1 MKITIL
7 YAGWLLIICCCFSGS
22 FAQKSQLDIP
32 GLHQLVSQSESEYEL
47 QMQARSRQALTTA
60 NEQANLTLIEKV
72 KKGYRQL
79 QERYNTLGTLVSAA
93 NIGVYASPMVS
104 RIISNQAMVLEL
116 TWKNPALIAIGYESQ
131 LQFAG
136 QAQSLIAYVTALSLS
151 LGDVNQMKASDR
163 KVLFDFV
170 VSELSRIQD
179 LSGNM
184 VRMMQYS
191 NAAALFKAANP
202 FQNFID
208 ADIAIGKEIIQ
219 NAGYLK

>member
-1 MKITIL
+1 MKFIIL
-7 YAGWLLIICCCFSGS
+7 YSGWLLILCFCFSGS
-22 FAQKSQLDIP
+22 FAQKSQLNIP
-32 GLHQLVSQSESEYEL
+32 GLHQLVGQSESEYDL
-47 QMQARSRQALTTA
+47 QVQARSRQALTTA

-79 QERYNTLGTLVSAA
+79 QVRYNTLGMLVSAA
-93 NIGVYASPMVS
+93 NIGIYAAPMVS
-104 RIISNQAMVLEL
+104 RIISNQAMVLEM
-116 TWKNPALIAIGYESQ
+116 TRKNPALMAIGYESQ

-151 LGDVNQMKASDR
+151 FGDVNQMKASDR

-170 VSELSRIQD
+170 ISELSRIQD

-184 VRMMQYS
+184 ARMMQYS

-202 FQNFID
+202 FQDFIN
-208 ADIAIGKEIIQ
+208 ADIAVGKEIIQ
-219 NAGYLK
+219 NARYLK

>member
-1 MKITIL
+1 MKKLMLMIAL
-7 YAGWLLIICCCFSGS
+7 SVFSFGWCELGY
-22 FAQKSQLDIP
+22 AQKSMLNIP
-32 GLHQLVSQSESEYEL
+32 GLHQLVGQSEAEYDL
-47 QMQARSRQALTTA
+47 QVSAKNRQAVTTA
-60 NEQANLTLIEKV
+60 NEQANLTLLEKV

-79 QERYNTLGTLVSAA
+79 QERYHTLGTLISTA
-93 NIGVYASPMVS
+93 NIGIYAEPMLS
-104 RIISNQAMVLEL
+104 RIISNQATVLEL
-116 TWKNPALIAIGYESQ
+116 TRKNPALIVIGYESQ

-136 QAQSLIAYVTALSLS
+136 QAQSLIAYVTGLSLS
-151 LGDVNQMKASDR
+151 FGDVNQMKASDR

-170 VSELSRIQD
+170 IAELSRIQD

-208 ADIAIGKEIIQ
+208 ADVAMGKEILQ
-219 NAGYLK
+219 NARYLK

>member
-1 MKITIL
+1 MKIIFL
-7 YAGWLLIICCCFSGS
+7 YAGWLLIICCCCSGS
-22 FAQKSQLDIP
+22 FAQKSQLNIP
-32 GLHQLVSQSESEYEL
+32 GLQQLVSQSESEYEL
-47 QMQARSRQALTTA
+47 QMQARSRQVLTTA

-72 KKGYRQL
+72 KRGYRQL

-93 NIGVYASPMVS
+93 NIGIYASPMVS

-116 TWKNPALIAIGYESQ
+116 TRKNPALIAIGYESQ

-136 QAQSLIAYVTALSLS
+136 QAQSLIAYVTALYLS
-151 LGDVNQMKASDR
+151 FGDVNQMKAADR
-163 KVLFDFV
+163 KMLFDFV

-184 VRMMQYS
+184 VRMMQYA

>member
-1 MKITIL
+1 MKKL
-7 YAGWLLIICCCFSGS
+7 MLLIAGSVFSFYWCERGY
-22 FAQKSQLDIP
+22 AQKSMLNIP
-32 GLHQLVSQSESEYEL
+32 GIHQLVGQSEAEYDL
-47 QMQARSRQALTTA
+47 QVSARNRQAVTTA
-60 NEQANLTLIEKV
+60 NEQTNLTLLGKV

-79 QERYNTLGTLVSAA
+79 QERYNTLGTLISAA
-93 NIGVYASPMVS
+93 NIGIYAEPMLK
-104 RIISNQAMVLEL
+104 RIISNQALVLEL
-116 TWKNPALIAIGYESQ
+116 TRNNPALIVIGYESQ

-136 QAQSLIAYVTALSLS
+136 QAQSLMAYVTGLSLS
-151 LGDVNQMKASDR
+151 FGDVDQMKASDR

-170 VSELSRIQD
+170 IAELSRIQD

-208 ADIAIGKEIIQ
+208 ADIAMGKEILQ
-219 NAGYLK
+219 NARYLK